1 MSNEVPRAANVEVL
15 SDDEA
20 AGLQRTSNPSGQLI
34 IQKNKN
40 RFAEEKE
47 RKKKQECQRSKQAC
61 KQVHSQLSL
70 NLDSNRGL

>member
-40 RFAEEKE
+40 RFVEEKE
-47 RKKKQECQRSKQAC
+47 RKKKKSKNARDRN
-61 KQVHSQLSL
+61 KHANRFILSFL
-70 NLDSNRGL
+70 